1 MFVTRLLPP
10 SVILYAMEADP
21 APLISSFIIRFVVDE
36 QPAQPLA
43 YHGTIRHIQ
52 TAEEINFNHWREVTE
67 FMHRFVKLDE
77 LQPPST
83 PEAPMTNL

>member
-1 MFVTRLLPP
+1 
-10 SVILYAMEADP
+10 MEATP
-21 APLISSFIIRFVVDE
+21 QSLISSFIIRFVLDE
-36 QPAQPLA
+36 NPAQAPA

-52 TAEEINFNHWREVTE
+52 TVEEINFNHWREVTE

-83 PEAPMTNL
+83 PESPMTKL